1 MKQIMIIATMLFS
14 LNLAAQS
21 VKTDTIKTNA
31 QCGDCE
37 ERIENGLNFMKGVK
51 FAELDL
57 EANHVIVRYKTKTTN
72 LDAIRTKLTE
82 IGYDADHMKAN
93 QEAQQVL
100 PLCCQPGGGHLHTD

>member
-37 ERIENGLNFMKGVK
+37 ERIEYELNFMKGVK
-51 FAELDL
+51 FAELNL
-57 EANHVIVRYKTKTTN
+57 EENHVIVRYNVKKTN
-72 LDAIRTKLTE
+72 LDAIRIKLTE
-82 IGYDADHMKAN
+82 IGYDADDMQAN
-93 QEAQQVL
+93 QEAQKAL

>member
-14 LNLAAQS
+14 LNIAAQS
-21 VKTDTIKTNA
+21 VKTDTINTNA

-37 ERIENGLNFMKGVK
+37 ERIESTLNFMKGVK

-57 EANHVIVRYKTKTTN
+57 EANHVIVRYKTKLTS
-72 LDAIRTKLTE
+72 LDAIRTRLTE
-82 IGYDADHMKAN
+82 VGYDADHMKAN
-93 QEAQQVL
+93 KEAQEAL

>member
-1 MKQIMIIATMLFS
+1 MLFS

-57 EANHVIVRYKTKTTN
+57 DANHVVVRYKTKATN

-93 QEAQQVL
+93 HEAQRAL